1 MDDEDE
7 HIEFEFK
14 KLEHL
19 QIQYIKYT
27 SREKGWSSTDCAK
40 VKAAMIVKSHTF
52 TGPIQASD
60 YNRRVRDAS
69 LRVAR
74 WASWSLL
81 HHLQG

>member
-27 SREKGWSSTDCAK
+27 SREKGWSSTD
-40 VKAAMIVKSHTF
+40 
-52 TGPIQASD
+52 
-60 YNRRVRDAS
+60 
-69 LRVAR
+69 
-74 WASWSLL
+74 
-81 HHLQG
+81 